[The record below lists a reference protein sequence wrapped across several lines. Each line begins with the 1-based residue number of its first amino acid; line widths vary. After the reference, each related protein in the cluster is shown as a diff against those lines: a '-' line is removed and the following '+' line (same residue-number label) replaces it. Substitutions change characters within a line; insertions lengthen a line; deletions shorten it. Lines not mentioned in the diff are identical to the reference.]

1 MYVIDKE
8 KILPILNVSMTQ
20 NIEADRYSSYY
31 VGWGLDTETAQ
42 GHYSQGT

>member
-20 NIEADRYSSYY
+20 NIEADHYSSYC
-31 VGWGLDTETAQ
+31 VGWGLDTETGQ
-42 GHYSQGT
+42 GHYSQST